1 MDIVEQIKDWSS
13 AFLPEDL
20 FVVDVELKPNSKKLC
35 VYIDGDEGI
44 DINACKG
51 LSRHLSEKLD
61 ELDYSAEPYYLEVS
75 SPGADRPLRSERQY
89 PKHIG
94 RELLVKLQAQTELSG
109 RLEDVTETG
118 ITLALKDKKKGY
130 RDATLKEI
138 AFADIAEASVIIS
151 FR

>member
-1 MDIVEQIKDWSS
+1 MDIVEQITAWST
-13 AFLPEDL
+13 AFLPEEL
-20 FVVDVELKPNSKKLC
+20 FLVDVEHNPNSHKLC

-75 SPGADRPLRSERQY
+75 SPGADRPLKVARQY
-89 PKHIG
+89 HKHIG
-94 RELLVKLQAQTELSG
+94 RELFVKLNAQTELSG
-109 RLEDVTETG
+109 RLEDVNETG
-118 ITLALKDKKKGY
+118 ISLALKDKKKGY
-130 RDATLKEI
+130 KDATIKDI